1 MMHMAQSMG
10 ISHRYGQALIQ
21 SGQALDSEM
30 SLGHFY
36 IRLAITVKTLDSAMS
51 LGSYF
56 VNICFQDNLNF
67 VKPIRRILHKVGGH

>member
-1 MMHMAQSMG
+1 MVLNC
-10 ISHRYGQALIQ
+10 R

-56 VNICFQDNLNF
+56 VNIYFQDDLKF
-67 VKPIRRILHKVGGH
+67 HEFYGIIC

>member
-1 MMHMAQSMG
+1 
-10 ISHRYGQALIQ
+10 
-21 SGQALDSEM
+21 M

-56 VNICFQDNLNF
+56 VNIYFQDDLKF
-67 VKPIRRILHKVGGH
+67 HKFHGIIC

>member
-1 MMHMAQSMG
+1 MMPLVQSMG
-10 ISHRYGQALIQ
+10 INHRYGQALIQ

-56 VNICFQDNLNF
+56 VNICFQDDLNF
-67 VKPIRRILHKVGGH
+67 HEFYGIIC